1 MKIHV
6 STFLKETFYQ
16 EELSMSRYPRV
27 QSLLLSPKWTKTI
40 TLTSDF
46 FPVAPICFQ
55 FFFSFHFQTHILHR
69 ILSVKPLIGNSK
81 PQQSNWVFRF
91 LAKKK
96 MTNWGGRSNKMLP
109 VFRYLK
115 TVNFTIVPPMNN
127 FYPLPTRTA
136 VCLWKFIYVQFTY
149 SKIFHTRSS
158 ATIMI
163 IWGLGAFQWFDF
175 DVFARFPSTLREFKI
190 TVTRLIKRE

>member
-1 MKIHV
+1 MANLSICGVGIWGEPWKLTSSQPWKTECSRNTLKIHV

-55 FFFSFHFQTHILHR
+55 FFFSFRFQTHIPHR

-96 MTNWGGRSNKMLP
+96 RQTKADEKLKCSLFSYIWRRQTLP
-109 VFRYLK
+109 LFPRWILFLATSTKNCCLPLKFYLGS
-115 TVNFTIVPPMNN
+115 V
-127 FYPLPTRTA
+127 YL
-136 VCLWKFIYVQFTY
+136 
-149 SKIFHTRSS
+149 
-158 ATIMI
+158 
-163 IWGLGAFQWFDF
+163 
-175 DVFARFPSTLREFKI
+175 
-190 TVTRLIKRE
+190 